1 MSVIQVGVI
10 GVIGT
15 LLAVQMKSGKTEYGV
30 YIGIGISLFIF
41 FSIVGRLE
49 TLIETIKEIS
59 GYFNIRTSYIST
71 LLKMLG
77 VTYVSEFSA
86 AICKDAGYQS
96 IASQI
101 EIFSKLSIMV
111 LSLPVLLTL
120 LKTIQEFLS

>member
-1 MSVIQVGVI
+1 MSVIQIGVI

-49 TLIETIKEIS
+49 TLIETIREIS
-59 GYFNIRTSYIST
+59 SYFNIRTSYIST
-71 LLKMLG
+71 LMKMLG

-96 IASQI
+96 IATQI

>member
-1 MSVIQVGVI
+1 MNVIQVGVI

-59 GYFNIRTSYIST
+59 GYFNVRTSYIST
-71 LLKMLG
+71 LMKMLG